1 MIITSF
7 RCKRGEP
14 EIAGDSEGLV
24 RKPADRK
31 EETMIHPIKNR
42 RSIRKYRDQ
51 AVPDDLVLQVLESAR
66 CAPSGDNTQPWRFI
80 VVREE
85 YTRQKLA
92 EAAHK
97 QAWMM
102 MAPVHVV
109 AVADIRVRVRDGE
122 IALDET
128 SPEWELKQIIR
139 DTAIAME
146 HLVLEAESLG
156 LGTCWVAWFTQAAI
170 RPLLN
175 IPADKYV
182 VGIITL
188 GYPDEAPRARPRK
201 KLEELVRYEHW

>member
-1 MIITSF
+1 
-7 RCKRGEP
+7 
-14 EIAGDSEGLV
+14 
-24 RKPADRK
+24 
-31 EETMIHPIKNR
+31 MIHPIKNR